1 MQKFGEFLLVL
12 VFLYAWFL
20 VQYICIRPLNVTP
33 VDVIAKSTFT
43 YSLIYAVVV
52 YGVFYTFCRKR
63 YRPKAYLRTSIGIA
77 IVGFCVWYFVK
88 TLGETPASAIEYT
101 TTAHL
106 HINGVTANWL
116 ALLSDPLFLMPL
128 FAYGYN
134 KRRVVV

>member
-20 VQYICIRPLNVTP
+20 VQYICIRPLNAAP
-33 VDVIAKSTFT
+33 VVVIAKSTFT
-43 YSLIYAVVV
+43 YSFIYALVV
-52 YGVFYTFCRKR
+52 YGVFYAFCRKR
-63 YRPKAYLRTSIGIA
+63 YRPQAYLRTSIGIA
-77 IVGFCVWYFVK
+77 VAGFCLWYFVK

-116 ALLSDPLFLMPL
+116 ALLSDPLFLMPV
-128 FAYGYN
+128 FAYIYC
-134 KRRVVV
+134 KLRKAV